1 MKTLIALAAA
11 IILLMTFPLQYALE
25 QYNHHNITQF
35 QKIINNA
42 KEEAKQKG
50 YFTPEII
57 AEMKGNISAQFKNIN
72 QSEIIVNVTT
82 TPKYRTNSFDERELI
97 YYEVGVPIKKLI
109 SCNSFWGIS
118 DIDNEITYYVK
129 NYTSSELVAEP

>member
-129 NYTSSELVAEP
+129 NYTSSELVAQP